1 MKMIFDEFQG
11 KTAII
16 TGAASGM
23 GLLCA
28 QRLAENGANVVMA
41 DADEE
46 AVRRKAQAIAEQGG
60 SAMPAVVDVRF
71 TIKWSRWRRKRQSN
85 LDTLIFW

>member
-11 KTAII
+11 KTAIV

-28 QRLAENGANVVMA
+28 QRLAENGANVVMV
-41 DADEE
+41 DVNEE
-46 AVRRKAQAIAEQGG
+46 SLNGKAAEITKKGG
-60 SAMPAVVDVRF
+60 SVKTAVVDVRF
-71 TIKWSRWRRKRQSN
+71 YDQV
-85 LDTLIFW
+85 

>member
-11 KTAII
+11 KTAIV

-28 QRLAENGANVVMA
+28 QRLAENGANVILA
-41 DADEE
+41 DANEE
-46 AVRRKAQAIAEQGG
+46 GAAKAAADRKITF
-60 SAMPAVVDVRF
+60 SASGPEEMGRTVF
-71 TIKWSRWRRKRQSN
+71 TIFSMCSMG
-85 LDTLIFW
+85 